1 MNLLRAHRTTVHL
14 SHIEADLPAL
24 DEQDPHTPRGC
35 AWYDSSLDLRQG
47 LEVTTHED
55 ARPCPDWLPLA
66 DWLLWQTALPA
77 RA

>member
-1 MNLLRAHRTTVHL
+1 MNLLRPHRTTVHL
-14 SHIEADLPAL
+14 PSTEAELPAL
-24 DEQDPHTPRGC
+24 NDEDPRTPRGC

-55 ARPCPDWLPLA
+55 DHPCPEWLPLA
-66 DWLLWQTALPA
+66 AWLQWQTALPA